1 VIPQH
6 PHTEADGRQF
16 TRQLIWLLVMAA
28 IAGGTNACIPYRVE
42 YMEDAL
48 QQATQ
53 AELVHKFGYP
63 QRLKR
68 LKNGDQVWEYDFQGE
83 ERKCVTYA
91 IMFNPEHTLRQWER
105 RDCQKEPPPSRSRK

>member
-1 VIPQH
+1 VHHRPA
-6 PHTEADGRQF
+6 TY
-16 TRQLIWLLVMAA
+16 TSLA
-28 IAGGTNACIPYRVE
+28 IAGVLFGLTHCAPYRVE

-48 QQATQ
+48 QQANQ
-53 AELVHKFGYP
+53 AELVQKFGYP

-91 IMFNPEHTLRQWER
+91 IMFNPEDTLRQWER